1 MAAPSPLRMPL
12 MAAPCLQSVCRNEF
26 LFPLGATPL
35 TPQTIDEVIAELD
48 QIILRARN
56 ERSRLGFFATLY
68 RNVTIQ
74 VKAGIAAGAFADGA
88 RMEKLDVTFANGYL
102 AALDAFRNGKPLR
115 NCWLVSFRLAAKWPP
130 IILQHLLTG
139 MNAHINFDLG
149 IAAQA
154 VAPGAELAS
163 LEHDF
168 NRINDILGAMVAKV
182 RTDVEEVSP
191 WINFLDRLAPSA
203 ENKFINFSLDKA
215 RASAWLVANI
225 VNSTPPEQLAR
236 RLSILDDGVAILGSL
251 IGSPNEWLV
260 SLGLHVIRLRESNDI
275 PRVID
280 LLSQT

>member
-1 MAAPSPLRMPL
+1 MP
-12 MAAPCLQSVCRNEF
+12 
-26 LFPLGATPL
+26 
-35 TPQTIDEVIAELD
+35 PQTIDDVLTQLD
-48 QIILRARN
+48 QIIARARN
-56 ERSRLGFFATLY
+56 ERSRLGLFATLY

-74 VKAGIAAGAFADGA
+74 VKAGIAAGAFEDGA
-88 RMEKLDVTFANGYL
+88 RMEKLDVTFANRYL
-102 AALDAFRNGKPLR
+102 AAFDGFREGKPLSK
-115 NCWLVSFRLAAKWPP
+115 CWLVSFQMAARWPP

-154 VAPGAELAS
+154 TAPGAELAS

-168 NRINDILGAMVAKV
+168 NQINNILGAMVAKV

-203 ENKFINFSLDKA
+203 ENRFINFSLDKA

-225 VNSTPPEQLAR
+225 VNSTPPEQLPLK
-236 RLSILDDGVAILGSL
+236 LSILDDGVAMLGSL

-275 PRVID
+275 PHIID
-280 LLSQT
+280 VLSQT